1 MHPEGRNKLVKKK
14 SALKLSSEAVEVYC
28 RYEALDFS
36 EDPRE
41 LWKDFYPDFQY
52 EYPRY
57 ECGIFAI
64 PSQDPDLPERLL
76 IVYKFMERC
85 ASRIWKCG
93 IVWILLFISR
103 RVSGISKAEDVDLD
117 PSSSDAEVRRKHKCC
132 GYYGW
137 GKIAVVLDADVLC
150 DRVRVEFSNMS
161 LVAALFL
168 TFTVPLL
175 VDPPDAIMLYTNESS
190 FPGFNPRL
198 VQSLYVTFSSIAVAY
213 QLTTVTTAL
222 LMITNLNKCQAS
234 SGESGVLFIKSIF
247 SPYNGITGTI
257 GPALYIATTLSVCAT
272 IWVTMLTCFA
282 TYNDPVDI
290 WLIQF
295 VVVIISFFIVFGQL
309 LLGIMTE
316 VHVMT
321 PELSRFAAN
330 PQAQIV
336 EINERKE
343 KS

>member
-1 MHPEGRNKLVKKK
+1 MNAE
-14 SALKLSSEAVEVYC
+14 SSPS
-28 RYEALDFS
+28 RL
-36 EDPRE
+36 R
-41 LWKDFYPDFQY
+41 
-52 EYPRY
+52 
-57 ECGIFAI
+57 I
-64 PSQDPDLPERLL
+64 PTYQKELL

-93 IVWILLFISR
+93 IAWILLFISR

-282 TYNDPVDI
+282 PSGYLVDTVRSGYHF
-290 WLIQF
+290 LF
-295 VVVIISFFIVFGQL
+295 HCL
-309 LLGIMTE
+309 RTAA
-316 VHVMT
+316 
-321 PELSRFAAN
+321 SRHYDGG
-330 PQAQIV
+330 PCHDSGAQQV
-336 EINERKE
+336 CRESTGSNCRNQ
-343 KS
+343 